1 MSLLVEPGR
10 GIDCKECTYGSFC
23 TVARGHGYHVRACVL
38 YEPTVETG
46 IFDIVEEHDHC
57 HVQVLKN
64 SITGEISV
72 GWWEEKE

>member
-1 MSLLVEPGR
+1 MSLLVEPGK

-46 IFDIVEEHDHC
+46 IFDVVEEHDH
-57 HVQVLKN
+57 
-64 SITGEISV
+64 
-72 GWWEEKE
+72 